1 MSRRTHAMLACAAA
15 LCLAS
20 PAAAEQIAAVGKPS
34 PQFSFTSLDGARLTS
49 ARFAGRPVFVNFFAT
64 WCPPCK
70 LELPNI
76 VKNYPAYKGRVVF
89 LGLDQEESPDL
100 VKPFLKQYSIQ
111 YLVGIDEGQVG
122 ADFGVAAIPQ
132 SVFIDKHGVVRAI
145 WRGYMTPEVFAR
157 NMELISH

>member
-1 MSRRTHAMLACAAA
+1 MRRALAAA
-15 LCLAS
+15 ACVLALAMAL
-20 PAAAEQIAAVGKPS
+20 PAKAAQIAAVGKAA
-34 PQFSFTSLDGARLTS
+34 PQFAFTALDGARLTS
-49 ARFAGRPVFVNFFAT
+49 STFTGRPLFVNFFAT

-70 LELPNI
+70 QELPNI
-76 VKNYPAYKGRVVF
+76 VKSYPSYKGRVIF

-100 VKPFLKQYSIQ
+100 IKPFLKQYSIQ

-145 WRGYMTPEVFAR
+145 WRGYMPPDVFAR
-157 NMELISH
+157 DMALISR